1 MASGTPRTT
10 LWELDPHTKA
20 KHDILRQY
28 LAGWF
33 PVLSTYHGR
42 VVFLDG
48 FAGPGRYKNGEPG
61 SPLIAL
67 STLLDHSYFPRMK
80 DCEFLFIFCEQGRD
94 RADNLKEE
102 IQRFADERGG
112 DWPSNVKVS
121 IKNNEFE
128 QTAQDILETLKT
140 QKAQL
145 APTFA
150 FVDPFGVTGLP
161 MDLLADL
168 LSFNRCELFV
178 NYIVNTAVR
187 FATSGQIDDRFRE
200 LYGTEDF
207 LRAEGLQGQAR
218 LQFLHDL
225 YERQLKERCGF
236 DYVQSFG
243 MMNNTGN
250 IIYYLFYG
258 TRNTKGLQ
266 LMKDAMWRVD
276 AGGGYTFSD
285 RLAGQDILF
294 TEGDLVSEPL
304 RAALLDKFAGRTV
317 LVDELEG
324 YVLVHTPYRPAHLRK
339 YVLSPLEKAGAISVD
354 RPGRSGFPA
363 GRTRITFRST

>member
-1 MASGTPRTT
+1 MASGTPRGT
-10 LWELDPHTKA
+10 LWELDHHTKA

-33 PVLSTYHGR
+33 PVLSSYQGR

-67 STLLDHSYFPRMK
+67 STLLDHSYFPRMTK
-80 DCEFLFIFCEQGRD
+80 CEFLFIFCEQGRT

-102 IQRFADERGG
+102 IQKFADERGT
-112 DWPSNVKVS
+112 WPENVKVS
-121 IKNNEFE
+121 IKNSEFE
-128 QTAQDILETLKT
+128 RTAQDILETLKA

-150 FVDPFGVTGLP
+150 FVDPFGISGLP

-187 FATSGQIDDRFRE
+187 FANSGMIDERLRE
-200 LYGTEDF
+200 LYGTDDF
-207 LRAEGLQGQAR
+207 LKAEGLQGQAR

-225 YERQLKERCGF
+225 YERQLKARCGF

-243 MMNNTGN
+243 MLNKTGN
-250 IIYYLFYG
+250 VIYYLFYG
-258 TRNTKGLQ
+258 TRNPKGLQ
-266 LMKDAMWRVD
+266 LMKDAMWKVD
-276 AGGGYTFSD
+276 AGGGYKFSD

-294 TEGDLVSEPL
+294 SEEDLVPEPL
-304 RAALLDKFAGRTV
+304 RSALLTHFAGRTV
-317 LVDELEG
+317 LVDELETF
-324 YVLVHTPYRPAHLRK
+324 VLVHTPYRPAHLRK
-339 YVLSPLEKAGAISVD
+339 YALSPLEKDGKISVD

-363 GRTRITFRST
+363 GRTRITFRRA